1 MSAPFKPRVPRRFV
15 GGYRPR
21 IDAAEKAHGRAPYAD
36 DVINERNYPGLL
48 HARVLRSPYA
58 RARIKRL
65 DVGKAEALPGVK
77 AILTYRDPEV
87 ASLKPTNAGWTDAV
101 DTVSYEKM
109 MWRKFRDRRVL
120 GDYATWAG
128 DEIGVA
134 VAAESEGIAEQ
145 ALRLVEVE
153 WEILPFVLDP
163 LQAMQPG
170 APVLH
175 PAIAEHNVLPPDPIG
190 GPDVFF
196 DKGDVEQGFSSAD
209 VVLEMDTSHHNPTQG
224 SLDPWCCVA
233 QWEGDRLTMLSN
245 SYAADQTRMHVS
257 QMLGLPIHKVRV
269 ISKYVG
275 GQFGR
280 GDTGDQ
286 PFFLF
291 TALLAKK
298 AGRPVKFRHTRRDS
312 FHDTRQGALY
322 HCKVGATQAGAITA
336 LQFKSIGDIG
346 AHADHSVFALKF
358 APAEIGEAA
367 LAPVPNIRMESY
379 AVYTDRIPGCMMR
392 GVGNSQFNFI
402 FGRMIDGLAER
413 LDIDPIDLA
422 IANFGHAWGAC
433 PDQSLAAVLRTGA
446 ERIGWQEKRHRPG
459 AGPLH
464 DGVRKRGVGFSL
476 HPGWHTEW
484 QEERRGQV
492 QAKITLYPDAT
503 ITLDAPT
510 VETGTGSNT
519 CNVLGCAESLA
530 FLGIRPENI
539 TSVSTVDTDSGMRDC
554 VQTDSAVSFLQ
565 SEVLAVAAQ
574 ELKQRLLALAAPVL
588 GVDQGRLTIEN
599 GRIEGPGCGIGV
611 TELLWQGDLVPLS
624 VMVSRRPLELR
635 TGVPY
640 IASFAEVEVDTS
652 TGRTQVL
659 KLVIVNDCGTVMYAS
674 GAEAQQIGGQVMAI
688 GEALTEEIVYDPVRG
703 APLNFNFI
711 DYKIPTMADM
721 PQIEPVLL
729 EVWRGAGEYG
739 ACGLGEGTLTCTP
752 RAIAN
757 AVYNAVGVRVD
768 DLPLSPEKVL
778 RALQG
783 ERPGALDDEWRTAE
797 VRQ

>member
-1 MSAPFKPRVPRRFV
+1 MSAPYQPRVPRQFV

-21 IDAAEKAHGRAPYAD
+21 IDAVEKARGRAPYAD
-36 DVINERNYPGLL
+36 DEISERHYPGLL
-48 HARVLRSPYA
+48 HARVLRCPYP
-58 RARIKRL
+58 RARIKHL
-65 DVGKAEALPGVK
+65 DTTRAAALPGVK

-87 ASLKPTNAGWTDAV
+87 ARLKPTNAGWTDAV
-101 DTVSYEKM
+101 DTVSYDKM
-109 MWRKFRDRRVL
+109 MWSKFRDRRVL

-128 DEIGVA
+128 DEVGVA
-134 VAAESEGIAEQ
+134 IAADTERIAEQ

-153 WEILPFVLDP
+153 WERLPFVLDP
-163 LQAMQPG
+163 LEAMKSG

-175 PAIAEHNVLPPDPIG
+175 PGIAERNVLPPDPIG
-190 GPDVFF
+190 GPDVFLR
-196 DKGDVEQGFSSAD
+196 KGDVERGFAAAD

-224 SLDPWCCVA
+224 SLDPWCCVVE
-233 QWEGDRLTMLSN
+233 WEHDQLTVFSN

-257 QMLGLPIHKVRV
+257 QMLELPIHKVRV

-298 AGRPVKFRHTRRDS
+298 AGRPVKFKHTRRDS

-322 HCKVGATQAGAITA
+322 HCKVGATTEGKITT

-358 APAEIGEAA
+358 APAEISEAA
-367 LAPVPNIRMESY
+367 LAPIPNLKMESY

-413 LDIDPIDLA
+413 LGMDPIELA
-422 IANFGHAWGAC
+422 IKNFGHAWGAC
-433 PDQSLAAVLRTGA
+433 PDQSLTAVLETGA
-446 ERIGWQEKRHRPG
+446 ARIGWAEQRHKPG
-459 AGPLH
+459 LGPLYE
-464 DGVRKRGVGFSL
+464 GVLRRGVGFSL
-476 HPGWHTEW
+476 HPGWHAEW

-492 QAKITLYPDAT
+492 QVKITLYPDGT
-503 ITLDAPT
+503 VRLDAPT

-519 CNVLGCAESLA
+519 CNVLGCAEALG
-530 FLGIRPENI
+530 FLGGRPEDI
-539 TSVSTVDTDSGMRDC
+539 TWASTVDTDSGMRDC

-565 SEVLAVAAQ
+565 SEVLVVAAEQ
-574 ELKQRLLALAAPVL
+574 LKQKLLELAAPVF
-588 GVDQGRLTIEN
+588 GVPADQLTVAGGKIT
-599 GRIEGPGCGIGV
+599 GPQRTV
-611 TELLWQGDLVPLS
+611 SVKELLWRGDLVPLS
-624 VMVSRRPLELR
+624 VMVSRRPSAQR

-640 IASFAEVEVDTS
+640 IATFAEVEVDTG
-652 TGRTQVL
+652 TGRAQVL
-659 KLVIVNDCGTVMYAS
+659 KLVVINDCGTVMYAS
-674 GAEAQQIGGQVMAI
+674 GAEAQQVGGQVMAM
-688 GEALTEEIVYDPVRG
+688 GEALTEELIYDPVRG
-703 APLNFNFI
+703 VPLNFNFI
-711 DYKIPTMADM
+711 DYKMPTILDM
-721 PQIEPVLL
+721 PTVEPVLL

-739 ACGLGEGTLTCTP
+739 ACGIGEGAVTCAP

-757 AVYNAVGVRVD
+757 AIYNAIGVRVD
-768 DLPLSPEKVL
+768 ELPLTPEKVL
-778 RALQG
+778 RALG
-783 ERPGALDDEWRTAE
+783 KI
-797 VRQ
+797 